1 MELLL
6 NLVWLTLVLPAF
18 WVWRRQAA
26 HTKYARGYSR
36 LRSSLLLICGLTL
49 LFPVVSATDDLH
61 PMRTEMDESSPL
73 KRVVKQS
80 SSYAWASWLSIPSI
94 FLTRS
99 ITDSRIC
106 LSSEVCALVSPSSFI
121 FPELL
126 PYGQRD
132 SRPPPA
138 LLLG

>member
-6 NLVWLTLVLPAF
+6 NLVWLALALPAI
-18 WVWRRQAA
+18 WIWRNEPA
-26 HTKYARGYSR
+26 HVRHARGYSR

-61 PMRTEMDESSPL
+61 PMRTEIDESSPL
-73 KRVVKQS
+73 KRVVKHS
-80 SSYAWASWLSIPSI
+80 SSNVSPSWLSNPGI
-94 FLTRS
+94 FLARS

-106 LSSEVCALVSPSSFI
+106 LSREVYTLLSPSSFI

-126 PYGQRD
+126 PY
-132 SRPPPA
+132 
-138 LLLG
+138 

>member
-6 NLVWLTLVLPAF
+6 NLVWLALALPAI
-18 WVWRRQAA
+18 WIWRNEPA
-26 HTKYARGYSR
+26 HVRHARGYSR

-80 SSYAWASWLSIPSI
+80 SCYASASWLSIPSI

-99 ITDSRIC
+99 VTDSRIC

-121 FPELL
+121 FPEL
-126 PYGQRD
+126 P
-132 SRPPPA
+132 
-138 LLLG
+138 